1 MRLHD
6 LLKPALLGTD
16 RQPFA
21 LPSAATA
28 AGALLAEV
36 AAEPSA
42 QVLAAAAVLGLAEQ
56 AGYQPATQHTPLP
69 PPCAPDDLPECSPR
83 AAHHLAVMLEGPPG
97 NRYANLLPEWLA
109 LAGECAV
116 RVPARLLPALL
127 DASRKRHDLRAL
139 LPPVIGQRGHWLAAQ
154 NAEWAHAQD
163 MRTWDV
169 EQVWHTGS
177 RDARGLL
184 LEWLRAHEPA
194 RARALLEATWHE
206 EAAKDRAAFLHALRA
221 HLSMDDEP
229 FLEAALNDRSQE
241 VRRVAAQMLARLP
254 ASRLVQRMIERVRP
268 LLSFHKGGMLKRA
281 RLDVTLPAACTPD
294 MLRDGITPDEDESR
308 DTFFQMLARIPPAAL
323 AEMLGAAPD
332 DILRAGLRHEW
343 SSEFVA
349 SWALPM
355 VYFRDQTWARAML
368 QAVEDAGID
377 QFHWAYALLYPVSV
391 LPSEDI
397 EALIQRYIQKYPWPK
412 AGEETNPGWFLLT
425 SIAHRQWNASL
436 SRLALDV
443 LRHQAVQAINPA
455 AYAKLVPT
463 IQQSAYRLAPDIYDA
478 STQGWNE
485 QAPNWPYIQAA
496 VQHMQ
501 DMLRFRAEM
510 RAALNE
516 SKGGR

>member
-1 MRLHD
+1 
-6 LLKPALLGTD
+6 
-16 RQPFA
+16 
-21 LPSAATA
+21 
-28 AGALLAEV
+28 
-36 AAEPSA
+36 
-42 QVLAAAAVLGLAEQ
+42 
-56 AGYQPATQHTPLP
+56 
-69 PPCAPDDLPECSPR
+69 
-83 AAHHLAVMLEGPPG
+83 
-97 NRYANLLPEWLA
+97 
-109 LAGECAV
+109 
-116 RVPARLLPALL
+116 
-127 DASRKRHDLRAL
+127 
-139 LPPVIGQRGHWLAAQ
+139 
-154 NAEWAHAQD
+154 
-163 MRTWDV
+163 
-169 EQVWHTGS
+169 
-177 RDARGLL
+177 
-184 LEWLRAHEPA
+184 
-194 RARALLEATWHE
+194 
-206 EAAKDRAAFLHALRA
+206 
-221 HLSMDDEP
+221 
-229 FLEAALNDRSQE
+229 
-241 VRRVAAQMLARLP
+241 
-254 ASRLVQRMIERVRP
+254 
-268 LLSFHKGGMLKRA
+268 
-281 RLDVTLPAACTPD
+281 
-294 MLRDGITPDEDESR
+294 
-308 DTFFQMLARIPPAAL
+308 
-323 AEMLGAAPD
+323 
-332 DILRAGLRHEW
+332 
-343 SSEFVA
+343 
-349 SWALPM
+349 M